1 MLSEYL
7 FNLFTRSKLGL
18 LQKALKSVV
27 SLLLVTSKSFSS
39 RFKAKMVPIHVMK
52 EDGNRSYW
60 EHTNENQWRR
70 TSPIL
75 NNFAFGANIG
85 TLLYIL
91 PVLGHFIHNFGSQTG
106 TTYVYDSFFRPCI
119 SKHETDIDRN
129 LMELRTRAG
138 DISVSYWQRAASYR
152 QTRVFDVLR
161 YISSQSTPKPRLS
174 QGRGS
179 QAIDNLSNGKTVSN
193 HNQLKV
199 THPSGNDLSNFG
211 SSGNGWVVQQGPIQ
225 VTFW

>member
-1 MLSEYL
+1 
-7 FNLFTRSKLGL
+7 
-18 LQKALKSVV
+18 
-27 SLLLVTSKSFSS
+27 
-39 RFKAKMVPIHVMK
+39 MVPIHVMK
-52 EDGNRSYW
+52 EDCKRSYW

-91 PVLGHFIHNFGSQTG
+91 PVLGHFIHNFGSQTALNGKPTKQPPSLNAFLDLFKRCLSYCILQSFQG
-106 TTYVYDSFFRPCI
+106 TTYVYDSFFRPHI

-161 YISSQSTPKPRLS
+161 YISLQSTPKPR
-174 QGRGS
+174 
-179 QAIDNLSNGKTVSN
+179 
-193 HNQLKV
+193 
-199 THPSGNDLSNFG
+199 PS
-211 SSGNGWVVQQGPIQ
+211 
-225 VTFW
+225 